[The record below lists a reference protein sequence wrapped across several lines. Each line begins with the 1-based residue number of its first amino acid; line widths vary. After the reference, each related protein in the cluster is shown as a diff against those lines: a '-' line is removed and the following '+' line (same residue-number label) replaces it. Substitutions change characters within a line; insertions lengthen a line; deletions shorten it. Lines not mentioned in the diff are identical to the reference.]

1 MVGMLMEAVS
11 LWNLQEGGHVVL
23 ADLVSILVEALLL
36 DLGAASIVGLM
47 AIGLETAKLETGRTS
62 VIAVVNEA
70 T

>member
-1 MVGMLMEAVS
+1 MVLV
-11 LWNLQEGGHVVL
+11 
-23 ADLVSILVEALLL
+23 DLVSILVEALLL

-47 AIGLETAKLETGRTS
+47 AIGLETARQETGRIS